1 MACKRPTPD
10 GDACSATA
18 AVALSPCNKPRW
30 LFMSIFNYKRMEMLG
45 AGTYVVVYRARDRRT
60 GETVAVKWVRS
71 RCGRDHGQP
80 ADVERDCLA
89 ACRGHPYVVQLRDVA
104 ANPSNW
110 DMFLVKEFVGARS
123 LRDLIA
129 GHARRRPFSEGETR
143 ALMRQLRADV
153 KTMHAA
159 GIAHRDIK
167 PRNILVGPGG
177 TLKICDFGM
186 ATTAAPPYEGF
197 MVARS
202 TTTQLAGK
210 GQYNAQAVDIWA
222 LGEVLAGLLAFY
234 DDERMMAEAALEHRW
249 FMEEADSPTVLE
261 GLAGLLHDRRFRV
274 EAIVRRRQDRTSL
287 HVMNQFLCCN
297 VGSSVRVGHH

>member
-30 LFMSIFNYKRMEMLG
+30 LFMSIFNYKRMETLG
-45 AGTYVVVYRARDRRT
+45 AGTYIVVYRARDRRT
-60 GETVAVKWVRS
+60 GETVAVKWL
-71 RCGRDHGQP
+71 

-104 ANPSNW
+104 ANPSNR

-143 ALMRQLRADV
+143 ALMRQLRAGV
-153 KTMHAA
+153 RTMHAA

-167 PRNILVGPGG
+167 PRNILIGPGG
-177 TLKICDFGM
+177 ALKICDFGM

-197 MVARS
+197 MVG
-202 TTTQLAGK
+202 TLHYNTPEQLAGK
-210 GQYNAQAVDIWA
+210 GQYNAQAVDMWA

-274 EAIVRRRQDRTSL
+274 EAIVRRRQDRTPL
-287 HVMNQFLCCN
+287 HVMNRFLCYN

>member
-30 LFMSIFNYKRMEMLG
+30 LFMSIFNYKRMETLG
-45 AGTYVVVYRARDRRT
+45 AGTYIVVYRL
-60 GETVAVKWVRS
+60 
-71 RCGRDHGQP
+71 

-104 ANPSNW
+104 ANPSNR

-143 ALMRQLRADV
+143 ALMRQLRAGV
-153 KTMHAA
+153 RTMHAA

-167 PRNILVGPGG
+167 PRNILIGPGG
-177 TLKICDFGM
+177 ALKICDFGM

-197 MVARS
+197 MVG
-202 TTTQLAGK
+202 TLHYNTPEQLAGNRCY
-210 GQYNAQAVDIWA
+210 GPAVDMWA
-222 LGEVLAGLLAFY
+222 LGCIMGELLTGAPLFGGDMIEEELLADLSDNLGDPLRELFEDVLLELSPANLSGLLSFDPEKRLTA
-234 DDERMMAEAALEHRW
+234 AEAMEHRW
-249 FMEEADSPTVLE
+249 FAQVTKRAEFTGFDLDSQF
-261 GLAGLLHDRRFRV
+261 GD
-274 EAIVRRRQDRTSL
+274 TSSRAFSAS
-287 HVMNQFLCCN
+287 NQ
-297 VGSSVRVGHH
+297 